1 MSPCMVTHI
10 LVHAWWRSP
19 EAALNGEG
27 AQMRRGQD
35 MEWEEER
42 VPLYRQWIFRA
53 VVLPVVVCV
62 LANAAATAILVK
74 RPHMVRL
81 WCCA

>member
-1 MSPCMVTHI
+1 M
-10 LVHAWWRSP
+10 
-19 EAALNGEG
+19 
-27 AQMRRGQD
+27 QMRRGQD

-74 RPHMVRL
+74 RADIVSP
-81 WCCA
+81 